1 MQRVDTG
8 SAVMR
13 DFAYVR
19 ARDVGHALGALG
31 ERANS
36 MLLAGGTNVVDYMR
50 TGALVADALIDIS
63 ALPLRDIRVD
73 QGSLRIGALARM
85 SDVASH
91 VSVKKFFPVVS
102 EALELSA
109 SAQLRNMATIGGN
122 LMQRTRCPYFREAGF
137 ACNKRR
143 PGSGCAARE
152 GFNRFHAILG
162 GSEHCVATHASDFAV
177 ALIALD
183 AVVHLESLR
192 GSREVPLREFY
203 RLPGETPQVES
214 ALQLDEMIVSVTCA
228 RVPGANRSHYLKLRE
243 RASYEFAL
251 VAVAAIIDAPQGI
264 IASARIAFGGVSTV
278 PWRDGDAEQAL
289 TGCAIA
295 DADALRNAAKS
306 ALRGADP
313 LRDNGFKVDLGRRAL
328 VRAVKAAGGGGQ

>member
-1 MQRVDTG
+1 MH
-8 SAVMR
+8 
-13 DFAYVR
+13 DFAYLR
-19 ARDVGHALGALG
+19 AQDLTQALGALR
-31 ERANS
+31 ERTNP

-50 TGALVADALIDIS
+50 TGALVADTLIDIS
-63 ALPLRDIRVD
+63 ALPLADIRVD
-73 QGSLRIGALARM
+73 QGGLMIGALARM
-85 SDVASH
+85 SDVAAH
-91 VSVKKFFPVVS
+91 ASVKKLFPVVS
-102 EALELSA
+102 QALALSA

-152 GFNRFHAILG
+152 GYNRFHAILG
-162 GSEHCVATHASDFAV
+162 GSEHCVATHASDLAV
-177 ALIALD
+177 ALMALD
-183 AVVHLESLR
+183 AVVHLESV
-192 GSREVPLREFY
+192 SRSRQVPLREFY

-214 ALQLDEMIVSVTCA
+214 VLQAGEMIVKVTCA
-228 RVPGANRSHYLKLRE
+228 NVSGAARSHYLKLRA

-251 VAVAAIIDAPQGI
+251 VAFAAIIDAPQGI
-264 IASARIAFGGVSTV
+264 ITSARIAFGGVGTV
-278 PWRDGDAEQAL
+278 PWRDGEAEQAL

-295 DADALRNAAKS
+295 DADALRNAAQS

-328 VRAVKAAGGGGQ
+328 VRAVRAAGGGQ

>member
-1 MQRVDTG
+1 QECARRMQRVDTG

-122 LMQRTRCPYFREAGF
+122 LMQRTRCPYFREAG
-137 ACNKRR
+137 
-143 PGSGCAARE
+143 
-152 GFNRFHAILG
+152 
-162 GSEHCVATHASDFAV
+162 
-177 ALIALD
+177 
-183 AVVHLESLR
+183 
-192 GSREVPLREFY
+192 
-203 RLPGETPQVES
+203 
-214 ALQLDEMIVSVTCA
+214 
-228 RVPGANRSHYLKLRE
+228 
-243 RASYEFAL
+243 
-251 VAVAAIIDAPQGI
+251 
-264 IASARIAFGGVSTV
+264 
-278 PWRDGDAEQAL
+278 
-289 TGCAIA
+289 
-295 DADALRNAAKS
+295 
-306 ALRGADP
+306 
-313 LRDNGFKVDLGRRAL
+313 
-328 VRAVKAAGGGGQ
+328 